1 MVRCELSGGS
11 STVFQRITQ
20 STEDQ
25 KLTKN
30 SDLADLCLE
39 TNPCGI
45 MLLDSSAQIQYI
57 NPALAAMVGVEADQ
71 FIGHK
76 IETIDSGL
84 RALLQDESAIQHFSN
99 GNEGWLHCYVE
110 EREENGS
117 IRYYLDI
124 TELVQLREE
133 NSRLRQ
139 QIEELAI
146 TDDLTGLANLGA
158 FTRTLESHI
167 TRSRRYQ
174 NPLSLVIIEL
184 LDPVAPDDTLPDEL
198 ILFTSHYLRDRL
210 RWVDLIARW
219 EQNQF
224 IIALPETRLADCKE
238 LVSKIRQG
246 FMEIPLPEAHKD
258 RLLTLHF
265 GLAEWEKGFDSRR
278 LIKSVTQSLHEV
290 RNAG

>member
-1 MVRCELSGGS
+1 M
-11 STVFQRITQ
+11 TT
-20 STEDQ
+20 
-25 KLTKN
+25 N
-30 SDLADLCLE
+30 SDLADLCLD

-45 MLLDSSAQIQYI
+45 ILLDSSAQIQYI
-57 NPALAAMVGVEADQ
+57 NPALVAMIGVEAEQ
-71 FIGHK
+71 LIGQK
-76 IETIDSGL
+76 VETIDSGL
-84 RALLQDESAIQHFSN
+84 HALLQDEGKIRHFSN
-99 GNEGWLHCYVE
+99 GNERWLHCHSE
-110 EREENGS
+110 DCEKSGS

-146 TDDLTGLANLGA
+146 TDDLTGLANLRA

-174 NPLSLVIIEL
+174 NPLSLVIIEF
-184 LDPVAPDDTLPDEL
+184 LDPAAPGETLPDEL
-198 ILFTSHYLRDRL
+198 ILCTSHYLRDRL

-219 EQNQF
+219 DQNQF

-246 FMEIPLPEAHKD
+246 FFEIPLPEAHKD

-265 GLAEWEKGFDSRR
+265 GLAEWQKGFDSRR
-278 LIKSVTQSLHEV
+278 LIKCVTQSLSEA
-290 RNAG
+290 RNAD